1 MTNQEPK
8 VEQALTQ
15 EQMMEELARLK
26 AENLELAKAAAAGQ
40 AGGTDTERAL
50 SFKYSSK
57 GGVSVYGLGRFP
69 VTLYANQWRRL
80 FSIKGDILNFVE
92 TGIRKG
98 LIKEKAVKE
107 TNPTA

>member
-1 MTNQEPK
+1 MTP
-8 VEQALTQ
+8 EQIA
-15 EQMMEELARLK
+15 QMQAELNALK
-26 AENLELAKAAAAGQ
+26 AENLELSKAAAGQ

-50 SFKYSSK
+50 SFKYSAK

-92 TGIRKG
+92 TGVRKG
-98 LIKEKAVKE
+98 LINEKPVKEAVKVV
-107 TNPTA
+107 A